1 MPKEGILELSNIKS
15 DRKSQIRVVTAVS
28 TPLIESKIIRAF
40 IQAEFNIAE
49 RLFDLNNF
57 VNNDSKEVILI
68 LTPDQKSKR
77 EIQADWI
84 VGIGTLTDERW
95 NSFKPMMIISPEEVD
110 LLPEKLFDKM
120 NEVNC
125 VDIFVGAT
133 EILFLGTKGSPG
145 TSTLAWN
152 YAGELARSGQRVLL
166 AEENIH
172 GAEGAL
178 FFGFD
183 DQSICTSAFGAI
195 TIRPNYDLLC
205 NPLVRSKI
213 EITTPEKWADL
224 RKKCQERFSQI
235 VIDGG
240 VFELENNSSLQSYFL
255 MRAEQ
260 IFLVGQ
266 DDIFSLLRLKLM
278 VDQVLDLNNE
288 ANISIVVNKSQSN
301 SKTKM
306 QIKNQIVGPREL
318 ELCFL
323 PRADQLFTECVRDG
337 LLISEMKGSKSA
349 SISSLIKGLGTSGGT
364 SMKGDSVG

>member
-1 MPKEGILELSNIKS
+1 MSNIKS
-15 DRKSQIRVVTAVS
+15 DRNNQYKVVTAIS
-28 TPLIESKIIRAF
+28 TPLIESQVIRAF
-40 IQAEFNIAE
+40 IQSKVNIAE

-57 VNNDSKEVILI
+57 VSDDSKEVILI
-68 LTPDQKSKR
+68 LTPDQKSKK

-84 VGIGTLTDERW
+84 VGIGSSTDERW
-95 NSFKPMMIISPEEVD
+95 KNFKPKMIISPEEVD
-110 LLPEKLFDKM
+110 LLPALLFEKM
-120 NEVNC
+120 NEVNRM
-125 VDIFVGAT
+125 DIVVGAT
-133 EILFLGTKGSPG
+133 EILFLGSKGSPG

-166 AEENIH
+166 TEENIN

-183 DQSICTSAFGAI
+183 DQSISTSAFAAI

-205 NPLVRSKI
+205 NPLVRSKM
-213 EITTPEKWADL
+213 EITTPEKWSDL

-240 VFELENNSSLQSYFL
+240 VFELADDSSLQSYFL
-255 MRAEQ
+255 NRAEK

-278 VDQVLDLNNE
+278 VDQVLDLNID
-288 ANISIVVNKSQSN
+288 ANLSIVINKSQAN
-301 SKTKM
+301 SKTKS
-306 QIKNQIVGPREL
+306 QIKNQLVGLKEL
-318 ELCFL
+318 EICFL

-337 LLISEMKGSKSA
+337 LLVSEVKGSKAVSVA
-349 SISSLIKGLGTSGGT
+349 SLIKGLGSSGGT
-364 SMKGDSVG
+364 SMKDDSVG

>member
-1 MPKEGILELSNIKS
+1 MSNIKS
-15 DRKSQIRVVTAVS
+15 DRKTQLSVVTAVS

-40 IQAEFNIAE
+40 IQAEMNIAE

-57 VNNDSKEVILI
+57 VGDNSKEVILI
-68 LTPDQKSKR
+68 LTPDQKSKK
-77 EIQADWI
+77 EIRADCI
-84 VGIGTLTDERW
+84 VGIGSLTDERW
-95 NSFKPMMIISPEEVD
+95 KKYKPDMIVSPEEVD
-110 LLPEKLFDKM
+110 LLPAKLFEKM

-125 VDIFVGAT
+125 VDIVLGAT

-166 AEENIH
+166 AEENIN

-183 DQSICTSAFGAI
+183 DQSISTSAFAAI

-205 NPLVRSKI
+205 NPLVRSKM

-224 RKKCQERFSQI
+224 RKKCQEKFSQI

-240 VFELENNSSLQSYFL
+240 VAELESNPSLQSYFL
-255 MRAEQ
+255 NRAEK
-260 IFLVGQ
+260 IFLIGQ

-278 VDQVLDLNNE
+278 VDQVSDLNIE
-288 ANISIVVNKSQSN
+288 ANVSIVVNKSQAN
-301 SKTKM
+301 SKTKS
-306 QIKNQIVGPREL
+306 QIKNQIVGSSEL
-318 ELCFL
+318 EIYFL
-323 PRADQLFTECVRDG
+323 PRADQLFTECARDG
-337 LLISEMKGSKSA
+337 LLVSEVKSSKAA
-349 SISSLIKGLGTSGGT
+349 SISNLIKGLASSGGT